1 MTWKVGGAQ
10 DLLRWRTMWVRI
22 HAIALNTFIEA
33 SRNRAFVGL
42 GISAVGLV
50 VSSIALSQLAIRDQA
65 ARVLVDFGLFAISL
79 LAVVIA
85 VVMGVILIFKEV
97 DRKTFYLVL
106 PKPVRREEVVAGKFA
121 GLLGVLAVAVVVM
134 GAAWLTSLW
143 VREVPIHPD
152 MVKALLLVWMEAAL
166 ITSIALFFSSF
177 ATPVMSGVFT
187 LGIFLVGRS
196 VPLLDELLRA
206 KKGVLV
212 RNPLARFIAQVVT
225 DTFPDLSVFHVGKE
239 VILAVPVGWDYVGGV
254 ALYCAG
260 YCLFFLALG
269 MLIFRRRDFV

>member
-1 MTWKVGGAQ
+1 MTSISKRAVGS
-10 DLLRWRTMWVRI
+10 LLVRV
-22 HAIALNTFIEA
+22 HAVALNTFIEA

-42 GISAVGLV
+42 GIAAVGLV
-50 VSSIALSQLAIRDQA
+50 VSAIAISQLAIRDQA

-79 LAVVIA
+79 LTVVIA
-85 VVMGVILIFKEV
+85 IVMGVILIFKEV

-106 PKPVRREEVVAGKFA
+106 PKPVRRAEVVAGKYA
-121 GLLGVLAVAVVVM
+121 GLLAVLAVAVVLM
-134 GAAWLTSLW
+134 GLAWFLSLW
-143 VREVPIHPD
+143 LRDIPLNLD
-152 MVKALLLVWMEAAL
+152 MAKALILVWLEAAL
-166 ITSIALFFSSF
+166 ITSVALFFSSF

-196 VPLLDELLRA
+196 VPLLDEMLRA

-212 RNPLARFIAQVVT
+212 RNPFVRWLAQVVT

-239 VILAVPVGWDYVGGV
+239 VILGVPVGWDYVQGV
-254 ALYCAG
+254 ALYCLG
-260 YCLFFLALG
+260 YCVFFLALG